1 MSPAIAAHVNA
12 PIPSVCE
19 QSRLPCELDP
29 VFTRA
34 LAKDPAERYGTADQF
49 VAALR
54 GAFADATGSARAE
67 PVLVPAPPPMEATRS
82 LHRDRS
88 VGYPPVRSRSAWPL
102 LAALLL
108 LGAVGGAVLAYF
120 LTRGDGASP
129 TVVTHVQRVTT
140 QGRITTV
147 EKQVT
152 VTTAAASTSA
162 APPSSG
168 ASGAALN
175 DAGFRKMQAGDYAGA
190 LPLLERAVQRLQGTG
205 SLTEAYADYNLAST
219 RVHLGSCDG
228 VLELLDRSE
237 SIQGQRDPIDRLR
250 QEC

>member
-1 MSPAIAAHVNA
+1 
-12 PIPSVCE
+12 
-19 QSRLPCELDP
+19 
-29 VFTRA
+29 
-34 LAKDPAERYGTADQF
+34 
-49 VAALR
+49 
-54 GAFADATGSARAE
+54 
-67 PVLVPAPPPMEATRS
+67 
-82 LHRDRS
+82 
-88 VGYPPVRSRSAWPL
+88 
-102 LAALLL
+102 
-108 LGAVGGAVLAYF
+108 
-120 LTRGDGASP
+120 LTHGDGASP
-129 TVVTHVQRVTT
+129 TVVTRVQRVTT

-152 VTTAAASTSA
+152 VTTAAASSA
-162 APPSSG
+162 TAPASAPASAPSSG

-190 LPLLERAVQRLQGTG
+190 LPLLERAVQRLQGTS

-250 QEC
+250 EEC